1 MAAHADIPVC
11 VELDHVDDIALIQ
24 AALDLGVGAI
34 MADGS
39 RLSFEANC
47 DFVRSAVSLSERY
60 GGHVEAE
67 LGRIEGNEEI
77 AAAAAAGR
85 LTDPRD
91 VARFVNRSGAACL
104 AVSIGNVHGTYAS
117 PPHLD
122 WARLDEIREAVKV
135 PLSLHGASGLD
146 AADVRHAV
154 GAGIN
159 KINVNTELRECYLDT
174 LRDTLDDVVPGARV
188 LDLGTTLT
196 EAIAQIVDTKLGL
209 FAGTPENRDGLA

>member
-1 MAAHADIPVC
+1 
-11 VELDHVDDIALIQ
+11 
-24 AALDLGVGAI
+24 

-39 RLSFEANC
+39 RLSFEANIE
-47 DFVRSAVSLSERY
+47 FVRSAASLSKRY

-85 LTDPRD
+85 LTDPRQ
-91 VARFVNRSGAACL
+91 VARFVYESRAACL
-104 AVSIGNVHGTYAS
+104 AVSIGNVHGTYAG

-122 WARLDEIREAVKV
+122 WTRLEEIREVASV

-146 AADVRHAV
+146 AGDVRRAV

-174 LRDTLDDVVPGARV
+174 LCHKLDGVVPGARV
-188 LDLGTTLT
+188 LDLGTALM
-196 EAIAQIVDTKLGL
+196 EAIAGAVDTKLRM
-209 FAGTPENRDGLA
+209 FAPTREDSA